1 MAKVK
6 YVFSF
11 ICDLKKTFIHSL
23 TKTPNNHNNDFSR
36 ENITIRKLQCYVKL
50 KFNFNFRA
58 KQAAKKAK
66 EPKWDIRWRLNV
78 ARVGRIATLLW

>member
-23 TKTPNNHNNDFSR
+23 TETPNNHNNDFSR
-36 ENITIRKLQCYVKL
+36 ENITCYVKL
-50 KFNFNFRA
+50 KFGFNFRA